1 MSHDA
6 DDLFAGPGGWDVA
19 ARELGL
25 ETLGYELDANA
36 CATRRAAGLPT
47 VEGDVRKGDP
57 LAHNAPGLIA
67 SPPCQTFS
75 MAGKGAGRG
84 SLDRLAQALRT
95 GWWFGIEG
103 DDERTILV
111 LEPYRWIYQ
120 RHAAG
125 RPYEWIAFEQ
135 VAPVLPIWEVYAEW
149 LRTLGYSVA
158 TGVLN
163 AEQYGVPQT
172 RRRAVLVARLHGEAK
187 LPEPTHSR
195 YYSRSPEK
203 LDEGVLPWVSMAEA
217 LGWDAEELVGFPRHS
232 DGVGETVTIDG
243 TDYRARDLFPTAG
256 PAQGLTAKARSWQ
269 RFYRSTTMPNSALR
283 PLESPA
289 PTIAFGHDAASAAW
303 VSNNRPN
310 TASRDLD
317 QAAPTILG
325 NGERGTHAAWVEKR
339 PATTVNCDPRISRPG
354 RHEPTESGSQQRDAV
369 RVSVAEA
376 AVLQSFPADYPWQ
389 GSKTAQFQQVGNA
402 VPPLLARAVLA
413 ELIA

>member
-75 MAGKGAGRG
+75 MAGKGAGRA
-84 SLDRLAQALRT
+84 SLDRLANALRT
-95 GWWFGIEG
+95 GWWYGQDG

-120 RHAAG
+120 RHEVG
-125 RPYEWIAFEQ
+125 RPYKWIAFEQ

-172 RRRAVLVARLHGEAK
+172 RRRAVLVARAAGEAK

-195 YYSRSPEK
+195 YYSRTPEK

-217 LGWDAEELVGFPRHS
+217 LGWAPEFEAVS
-232 DGVGETVTIDG
+232 NYG
-243 TDYRARDLFPTAG
+243 TGGDPSNRGIRTGSEP
-256 PAQGLTAKARSWQ
+256 
-269 RFYRSTTMPNSALR
+269 
-283 PLESPA
+283 
-289 PTIAFGHDAASAAW
+289 SAA
-303 VSNNRPN
+303 VTSKVDRVKFRSDNRPN
-310 TASRDLD
+310 TARRTLD
-317 QAAPTILG
+317 APTPTILG
-325 NGERGTHAAWVEKR
+325 NGERGTHAAWVEER

-389 GSKTAQFQQVGNA
+389 GSRTAQFQQVGNA
-402 VPPLLARAVLA
+402 VPPLLAKAILA